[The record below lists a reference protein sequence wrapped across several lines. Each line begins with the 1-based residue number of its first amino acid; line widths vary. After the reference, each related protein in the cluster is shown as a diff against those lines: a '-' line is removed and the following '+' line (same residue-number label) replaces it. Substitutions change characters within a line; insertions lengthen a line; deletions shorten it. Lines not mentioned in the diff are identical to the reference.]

1 MKEVEGVID
10 GVADVYVEAGGEEQA
25 EVEVAGGEAVAAAA
39 GARVAEAVLFVGA
52 DVDL

>member
-10 GVADVYVEAGGEEQA
+10 GVADVYVEAGGGEQA
-25 EVEVAGGEAVAAAA
+25 EVEVAGGEVVAAAV
-39 GARVAEAVLFVGA
+39 GAHVAEAVLFVDV